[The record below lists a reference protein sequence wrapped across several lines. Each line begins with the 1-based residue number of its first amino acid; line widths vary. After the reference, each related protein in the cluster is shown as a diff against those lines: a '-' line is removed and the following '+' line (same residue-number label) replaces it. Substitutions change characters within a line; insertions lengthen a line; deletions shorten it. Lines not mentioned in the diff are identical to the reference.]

1 MRRIL
6 AHRLTAFAFILL
18 CCLSARAAVTVI
30 LVRHAEKADSTT
42 DPPLSSAGKQRSQT
56 LAAALADAKIDTIYV
71 TEYQRTQATAEPL
84 ATQLHLK
91 PEIIAAN
98 KTNQLIAAIKQHTT
112 GAILVVGHSN
122 TLPDIISSLG
132 GPNVIIG
139 DSQYDNLFLLTLAPR
154 LDSFTQLHY
163 GAISSTSPT
172 SLQMQ
177 PMANKGDSIM
187 QITFTRS
194 GGFAGMATNV
204 EGTVKFDATGAHI
217 TSTRGSYHRDLALNE
232 AKELIKAIE
241 SSLSSHPEPSAPNQ
255 TRDAYQYDVT
265 VTTLDGKTHT
275 LTFGQGISQA
285 SSALIKWIKDEVSKI
300 WAAQ

>member
-1 MRRIL
+1 MQRIL
-6 AHRLTAFAFILL
+6 AHRLTTLAPLLLLL

-42 DPPLSSAGKQRSQT
+42 DPPLSAAGKQRAQA
-56 LAAALADAKIDTIYV
+56 LADTLADAKIDTIYV
-71 TEYQRTQATAEPL
+71 TEFQRTQATAQPL
-84 ATQLHLK
+84 ATRLHLK
-91 PEIIAAN
+91 PMIIAASDT
-98 KTNQLIAAIKQHTT
+98 TNLVAAIEQHTT

-122 TLPDIISSLG
+122 TLPDIIARLG

-139 DSQYDNLFLLTLAPR
+139 DSQYDNLFLLTFSPK

-163 GAISSTSPT
+163 GAISPTSP
-172 SLQMQ
+172 QMQ
-177 PMANKGDSIM
+177 SMTNKGDSIM

-204 EGTVKFDATGAHI
+204 EGTVRFDATGAHI
-217 TSTRGSYHRDLALNE
+217 TSTRGNYHRDINLSE

-241 SSLSSHPEPSAPNQ
+241 SSLSSPPDPSAPNQ
-255 TRDAYQYDVT
+255 TRDAFQYDVT

-275 LTFGQGISQA
+275 LNFGQGISQA
-285 SSALIKWIKDEVSKI
+285 SAALIKWIKDEINKI